1 MALDVQVPAPR
12 RPGDGRAPALCGL
25 LRAGEV
31 IADLTATTFCDS
43 SGIAALLR
51 ASREAEILGRD
62 LRLAV
67 RPAGAVSRVLELT
80 GPVPGLRLF
89 GSVREAAG
97 GRR

>member
-1 MALDVQVPAPR
+1 LPAEIDIANSV
-12 RPGDGRAPALCGL
+12 GVAAVLCGQ
-25 LRAGEV
+25 LRAGGV
-31 IADLTATTFCDS
+31 IADLTTTTFCDS

-51 ASREAEILGRD
+51 ANGEAEILGRD

-67 RPAGAVSRVLELT
+67 RPAGAVFRVLELT
-80 GPVPGLRLF
+80 GLAAELRLF